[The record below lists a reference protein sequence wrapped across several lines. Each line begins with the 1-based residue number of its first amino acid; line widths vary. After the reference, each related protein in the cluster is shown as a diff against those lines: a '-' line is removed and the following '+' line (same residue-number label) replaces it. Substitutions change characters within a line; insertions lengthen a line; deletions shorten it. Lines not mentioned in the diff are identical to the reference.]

1 MQQSIFTKSKSNIN
15 LSWRFYDHISHL
27 MIWLMQMQET

>member
-1 MQQSIFTKSKSNIN
+1 MQQSIFTKSQSKFN
-15 LSWRFYDHISHL
+15 LSWRFYDQTSHL